1 YSQEIRHTRD
11 VSAEGVGEL
20 ELLARARLR
29 GLREAR
35 GWSLDRL
42 AARTHLSAATIS
54 RVETGKRT
62 LSLDLLEVLAQAL
75 QIDVGTLVD
84 TTPDENV
91 IIRPVPTST
100 NGRTVWPLTR
110 PGSGVIALKIRIQ
123 PKTTAG
129 ELGVHPG
136 RAWCYV
142 LTGSVTL
149 TLGDRHLVLRAGE
162 AAEFYTMIPHR
173 FVARNRPADLLVGF
187 DRVGRGAHHYLI
199 VTCPSNSTAECVSLP
214 AH

>member
-35 GWSLDRL
+35 GWSLDTL
-42 AARTHLSAATIS
+42 AGRTHLSAATIS

-75 QIDVGTLVD
+75 QIDVRTLVD

-100 NGRTVWPLTR
+100 NGRTIWPLTR
-110 PGSGVIALKIRIQ
+110 PGSGVIALKLRTQ
-123 PKTTAG
+123 PSATAG
-129 ELGVHPG
+129 ELAVHPG
-136 RAWCYV
+136 RHWFYV
-142 LTGSVTL
+142 LTGSVTP
-149 TLGDRHLVLRAGE
+149 TPGDRHPTL
-162 AAEFYTMIPHR
+162 
-173 FVARNRPADLLVGF
+173 PA
-187 DRVGRGAHHYLI
+187 RGAAQAGTL
-199 VTCPSNSTAECVSLP
+199 TPP
-214 AH
+214 